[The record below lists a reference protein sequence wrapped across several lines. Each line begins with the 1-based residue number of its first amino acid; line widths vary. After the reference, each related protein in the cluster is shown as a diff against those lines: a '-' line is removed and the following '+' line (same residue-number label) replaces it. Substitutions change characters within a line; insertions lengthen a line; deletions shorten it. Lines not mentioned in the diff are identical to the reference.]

1 MRSKNKY
8 DVYRWIEKVIDSCK
22 THEQFSSVNNLI
34 QNFVTIYE
42 DYDLAGELRRKNSS
56 AKFAKFDIKYEC

>member
-34 QNFVTIYE
+34 QNFVNIYE
-42 DYDLAGELRRKNSS
+42 DYDLAGELRRKNFS
-56 AKFAKFDIKYEC
+56 AKFDIKYEF

>member
-1 MRSKNKY
+1 MKSKNKY

-34 QNFVTIYE
+34 QNFVTVY
-42 DYDLAGELRRKNSS
+42 DDCDLALELRRKNSS
-56 AKFAKFDIKYEC
+56 AKFGIKYEC